1 MDAWIEELGRDPL
14 VTLAAWLAEARAAEL
29 FEPEAAALATA
40 TPDGR
45 PSARMVLVRGV
56 DEGDLR
62 FYTNRESRKGSELS
76 ENPRAALVF
85 HWGPPLRRQARAEG
99 IVVALSAEESAAYFE
114 TRARESRLGAWA
126 SPQSRPLADRA
137 ELDALFAATTL
148 PLILGGATPELTDK
162 DYLASRRVRI
172 ALQGHQPFAAGVKA
186 VYETLRAL
194 RDGTP
199 PAKLQGVADAE
210 LMKRVTRDAD
220 YTKWTKDFLGG

>member
-14 VTLAAWLAEARAAEL
+14 VPLAGWLAEARAAEL
-29 FEPEAAALATA
+29 FEPEGAALATS
-40 TPDGR
+40 TRDGK
-45 PSARMVLVRGV
+45 PSVRMVLVRGV
-56 DEGDLR
+56 EDGDLR

-137 ELDALFAATTL
+137 ELDALLAAAVERFVDAPVPL
-148 PLILGGATPELTDK
+148 PPFWGGYRLLPEAVELWQNRPNRLHDRARYERSPDGWTCVR
-162 DYLASRRVRI
+162 LA
-172 ALQGHQPFAAGVKA
+172 P
-186 VYETLRAL
+186 
-194 RDGTP
+194 
-199 PAKLQGVADAE
+199 
-210 LMKRVTRDAD
+210 
-220 YTKWTKDFLGG
+220 